1 MNPNQIETND
11 LAMLAGMVK
20 GNMRKI
26 DSLMTDLSD
35 RPSDNIDI
43 RKFLNEPKRQE
54 LPTVTTDL
62 PQQPILE
69 SSVQQNHQLAS
80 QPPSQ
85 PPVMAPI
92 DDKINQDIESIKL
105 TLEKINV
112 NLTKLTGM
120 FGKVFQSLTNSNKN
134 G

>member
-35 RPSDNIDI
+35 RPADNIDI

-69 SSVQQNHQLAS
+69 SSVQQNHQPA
-80 QPPSQ
+80 SQ